1 MLSRILHGLIII
13 LLSFSQLISE
23 NFNNKNHRSR
33 YLLLDSRIIDKLDN
47 AKLSVG
53 KITKHPANPLF
64 LEDKPWEKRFD
75 NLYGNVIYDD
85 KEKIYKIWYSP
96 FIIDYSAKGM
106 SLSKRQEKEYMAP
119 QDREMGICYAT
130 SKNGIDWEKPE
141 LGLVDYNGSTDNNIV
156 WRGTHGAGIYKDPY
170 EKDPDLLYKMLLKL
184 GESGEGLATSHSS
197 DGIIWSKPAG
207 IKLDGIMGDTHNNL
221 FWDPKSETYVGITR
235 TWGEMG
241 REVMRIESNDFKTW
255 KKDKVVMTGKN
266 KIRQPYSMPV
276 FFHAGVFL
284 GLVAVHEQPPVDRVW
299 TELAWSPDTKIWHR
313 IDEGNPL
320 IPCSDKILD
329 YDYGCVY
336 SCVNPI
342 FLENEIRL
350 YYGGSDYLHYEWR
363 TGNLSLAILRP
374 DGFAGYEQ
382 DRNDESATILTKD
395 IPFTGKEIRI
405 SCDVKESGSVN
416 AEILDKDGNILSS
429 AQPIRTT
436 ITDGSLVLTQP
447 VNVKQIRIRFTLNNA
462 VLYSFSFD

>member
-1 MLSRILHGLIII
+1 M
-13 LLSFSQLISE
+13 SE
-23 NFNNKNHRSR
+23 NFNNINHQSR

-64 LEDKPWEKRFD
+64 LEDNPWEKRFD
-75 NLYGNVIYDD
+75 NLYGNVIYDK
-85 KEKIYKIWYSP
+85 KEEIYKIWYSP

-106 SLSKRQEKEYMAP
+106 SLNKRQDKEYMAP
-119 QDREMGICYAT
+119 QDREMAICYAT
-130 SKNGIDWEKPE
+130 SKNGVDWEKPN
-141 LGLVDYNGSTDNNIV
+141 LGLVDYNGSTDNNII
-156 WRGTHGAGIYKDPY
+156 WRGPHGAGIYKDSH
-170 EKDPDLLYKMLLKL
+170 EKDSDLLYKMLTKL
-184 GESGEGLATSHSS
+184 GESGEIIATSHSS
-197 DGIIWSKPAG
+197 DGIIWSKPSSINLEG
-207 IKLDGIMGDTHNNL
+207 ITGDTHNNL
-221 FWDPKSETYVGITR
+221 LWDPKSGTYVGITR

-266 KIRQPYSMPV
+266 TIRQPYSMPII
-276 FFHAGVFL
+276 FHAGVFL

-336 SCVNPI
+336 SCANPI
-342 FLENEIRL
+342 FLKNEIRL
-350 YYGGSDYLHYEWR
+350 YYGGSDYLHYKWR

-382 DRNDESATILTKD
+382 VRDNESAIILTKD
-395 IPFTGKEIRI
+395 VPFTGKEIRI
-405 SCDVKESGSVN
+405 SCDVEESGSIN
-416 AEILDKDGNILSS
+416 ADILDKKGNILASS
-429 AQPIRTT
+429 QPIRSTV
-436 ITDGSLVLTQP
+436 TDGTLLLNRP
-447 VNVKQIRIRFTLNNA
+447 VNMKQIRFRFTLDKA
-462 VLYSFSFD
+462 ILYSFSFH